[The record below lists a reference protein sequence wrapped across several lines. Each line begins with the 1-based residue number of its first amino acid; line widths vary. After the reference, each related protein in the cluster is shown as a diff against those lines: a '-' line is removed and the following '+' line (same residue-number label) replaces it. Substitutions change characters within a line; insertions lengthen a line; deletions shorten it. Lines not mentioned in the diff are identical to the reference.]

1 MARVEFGDGTGEDF
15 DRILQHLF
23 AHEAQAIN
31 ERVASIVDAC
41 GVLARHPMIGRRRP
55 EDKRELVIGSGP
67 KGYVALYRYV
77 AENDLVVILAIRAQ
91 REEGFV
97 RDA

>member
-1 MARVEFGDGTGEDF
+1 MARVEFGEGTGEDF
-15 DRILQHLF
+15 DRILEHLF

-31 ERVASIVDAC
+31 ERVATIVDAC

-55 EDKRELVIGSGP
+55 DDKRELVIGSGP

-77 AENDLVVILAIRAQ
+77 AENDLVVILAIRAL
-91 REEGFV
+91 REEGFA